1 MMRFFTLIL
10 FLFVAALGTLF
21 SVLNAVPVPFNYY
34 LGQGEFPLSLLLV
47 IVLALGVL
55 FGILSAL
62 PMVLSLKM
70 RLRRAERASAAG
82 E

>member
-1 MMRFFTLIL
+1 MRFFTLIL
-10 FLFVAALGTLF
+10 FLIVAALGTLF
-21 SVLNAVPVPFNYY
+21 SVLNAVPVSFDYY

-47 IVLALGVL
+47 AVLALGVVL
-55 FGILSAL
+55 GILSAL

-70 RLRRAERASAAG
+70 RLRRAEKAAT

>member
-1 MMRFFTLIL
+1 MRFFTLIL
-10 FLFVAALGTLF
+10 FLIVAALGTLF
-21 SVLNAVPVPFNYY
+21 SVLNAVPVSFDCY

-47 IVLALGVL
+47 AVLALGVVL
-55 FGILSAL
+55 GILSAL

-70 RLRRAERASAAG
+70 RLRRAEKAAT

>member
-1 MMRFFTLIL
+1 MRLFTFIL
-10 FLFVAALGTLF
+10 FLCVVGLGTLF
-21 SVLNAVPVPFNYY
+21 SVLNAVPVPFDYY

-47 IVLALGVL
+47 IVLASGVVLGV
-55 FGILSAL
+55 FSAL

-70 RLRRAERASAAG
+70 RLRRAEKAVA